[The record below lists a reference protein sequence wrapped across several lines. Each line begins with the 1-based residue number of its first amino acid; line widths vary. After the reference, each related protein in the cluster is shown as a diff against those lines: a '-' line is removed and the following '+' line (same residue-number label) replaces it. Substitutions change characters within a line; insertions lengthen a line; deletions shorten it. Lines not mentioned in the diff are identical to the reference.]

1 MNVSDPTSD
10 VRDTKERLLDAAE
23 RLFGDQ
29 GFESTSLRLITTEAG
44 ANLAA
49 VNYHFGS
56 KEDLIVA
63 VMARRVE
70 PLNRER
76 LTLLD
81 RLEAAAGEEPPSV
94 EEVLET
100 FLAPP
105 LRMKY
110 AAGEA
115 GTAFMRLTG
124 HAMFQSNERIRHQL
138 MDQFEEVARR
148 YVAALTRAAPHAPAE
163 ETIWRLL
170 FSVGAMVHALV
181 ISEDAK
187 VHTWKQLDPD
197 DVDALIDRM
206 VRFLSAGFMAPA
218 ARPATGG
225 EA

>member
-1 MNVSDPTSD
+1 MSVSDPTSD
-10 VRDTKERLLDAAE
+10 GRDTKERLLDAAE
-23 RLFGDQ
+23 RLFGEQ
-29 GFESTSLRLITTEAG
+29 GFESTSLRQITTEAG

-76 LTLLD
+76 LRLLD
-81 RLEAAAGEEPPSV
+81 RLEAGETPPTV
-94 EEVLET
+94 EQVLET

-138 MDQFEEVARR
+138 MDQFQEVARR
-148 YVAALTRAAPHAPAE
+148 YLDALTRAAPHAPVE

-181 ISEDAK
+181 MSEDAR
-187 VHTWKQLDPD
+187 VHTWKQIDPD

-218 ARPATGG
+218 ARPAEGG